1 MVYVFICI
9 YLINCYLRK
18 YLYMVCVNK
27 CNEVLWIESVLFNK
41 IVMFGIEKIVEVVGV
56 DKL

>member
-18 YLYMVCVNK
+18 YLYMVRVNK
-27 CNEVLWIESVLFNK
+27 RNEVLRIESALFNK
-41 IVMFGIEKIVEVVGV
+41 IVMFGIEKIAEVVGV
-56 DKL
+56 DKS

>member
-1 MVYVFICI
+1 
-9 YLINCYLRK
+9 
-18 YLYMVCVNK
+18 MVCVNK

>member
-18 YLYMVCVNK
+18 YLYMVRVNK
-27 CNEVLWIESVLFNK
+27 RNEVLRIESVLFNK

-56 DKL
+56 DKS